1 MSTPAASPNTLA
13 PSPGASA
20 PCKIN
25 ISLLSHTNVGKTTLA
40 RTLLR
45 QDIGEVSDRA
55 HVTEVAESHVLIESP
70 AGDSLILWD
79 TPGFGD
85 STRVL
90 KRLEQGD
97 KPIGWFLS
105 RVWDRFAD
113 RPFWCSQ
120 QAMHNARD
128 TSDVILYVVNAGE
141 PPSTAGYVDA
151 EIRIL
156 GWIGKPVILLLNQ
169 LGPPRE
175 SAQSQEDVTQWR
187 EHVAQYKWVE
197 TVLPFDAFARCW
209 VQEGTL
215 LAQVQ
220 CLLTGLKQVA
230 FTGLRESW
238 RVRNLGVF
246 HNSMRTLADQVAA
259 AAVDVENVQERDIQ
273 GKARAWIGSMATGV
287 ESHDPALERAQ
298 TRLAGRLDSSI
309 RATTAKLVEL
319 HGLTGRATDEVL
331 KRMGSEFTVDR
342 PADADK
348 ASVLGGLLSG
358 ALGGLAADLGAGG
371 LTFGAGA
378 LIGGVLGAFGG
389 RGIAKAYNLA
399 RGANTGTVRWS
410 REFLF
415 ARVAAALMRY
425 LAVAH
430 FGRGRGEFVSG
441 VAPAHWQAAVQQA
454 LGRRRSSLD
463 ALWASVSAS
472 VPAPSAA
479 SISAALL
486 PVVSASAQD
495 VLLSLYPDVSHVFE

>member
-1 MSTPAASPNTLA
+1 MSGGSSNATAHA
-13 PSPGASA
+13 PSPGV

-25 ISLLSHTNVGKTTLA
+25 VSLLSHTNVGKTTLA

-45 QDIGEVSDRA
+45 QDIGEVGDRA

-120 QAMHNARD
+120 QAMHNARE

-141 PPSTAGYVDA
+141 SPSAVGYVDA
-151 EIRIL
+151 ELRIL

-169 LGPPRE
+169 LGPPRD
-175 SAQSQEDVTQWR
+175 AVQSQEDVAQWQA
-187 EHVAQYKWVE
+187 HVSQYKWVE

-215 LAQVQ
+215 LAEIQR
-220 CLLTGLKQVA
+220 LLTGPRQVA
-230 FTGLRESW
+230 FGHLRESW
-238 RVRNLGVF
+238 RVRNLAVF
-246 HNSMRTLADQVAA
+246 NDYIKAHAHQIAA
-259 AAVDVENVQERDIQ
+259 AATDLEQVQERDIQ
-273 GKARAWIGSMATGV
+273 GKARAWIGAMATGL
-287 ESHDPALERAQ
+287 EHPDPGLERAQ
-298 TRLAGRLDSSI
+298 TNLAARLDSNI
-309 RATTAKLVEL
+309 RSTTAKLVEL

-331 KRMGSEFTVDR
+331 KRMGSEFAVDR

-348 ASVLGGLLSG
+348 ASVLGGLVSG

-378 LIGGVLGAFGG
+378 LIGGVLGVFGA

-399 RGANTGTVRWS
+399 RGANTGTVKWS

-425 LAVAH
+425 LAVAL

-441 VAPAHWQAAVQQA
+441 IAPAHWQEAVQQA
-454 LGRRRSSLD
+454 VGRRRASFE
-463 ALWASVSAS
+463 ALVAGTVTA
-472 VPAPSAA
+472 
-479 SISAALL
+479 AALL
-486 PVVSASAQD
+486 PLITASAQE
-495 VLLSLYPDVSHVFE
+495 VFLHQNPDVSHVFE